1 MYLLFIEIFANF
13 TEALNKYLINSLT
26 MKQLFSLL
34 LLCIPFLIQSQHG
47 FVFAGGDAT
56 DASGAVSYSAGQV
69 FFHTFSS
76 GDGALAEGLQQPYE
90 ISIVTSI
97 EEGEDIELRFSA
109 YPNPVSDMLYLD
121 VQDAESKDLQYQLL
135 DFNGRIL
142 KEAGIEDVQTF
153 ISMQALDP
161 AVYFLRITHENNTTK
176 TFRILKTH

>member
-1 MYLLFIEIFANF
+1 MITI
-13 TEALNKYLINSLT
+13 
-26 MKQLFSLL
+26 LL
-34 LLCIPFLIQSQHG
+34 LLAGIMEVRAQQGTAS
-47 FVFAGGDAT
+47 AGGEVEGNEGT
-56 DASGAVSYSAGQV
+56 VSYSIGQA
-69 FFHTFSS
+69 FYHTIS
-76 GDGALAEGLQQPYE
+76 GDQGTVSEGMQQPYE